1 MEYYV
6 YCETNEP
13 HNDEC
18 YVDRDGNLRYDPILV
33 SKDEAEEIKQNF
45 YDALPDETKE
55 SIDRRFESIE
65 IVKWGEK

>member
-6 YCETNEP
+6 YFETNEP
-13 HNDEC
+13 HNDKC

-45 YDALPDETKE
+45 YDSLPDETKE